1 MLENFII
8 DDLSCLLSRE
18 RKRENQAQL
27 DKLDSLRGLADMMSE
42 VALSYPEVCPICP
55 GQQVLNTKR
64 QVYLHLNSRDHKAR
78 QQEAEG
84 FQDDASSASASDFQ
98 M

>member
-18 RKRENQAQL
+18 RKRDNQAQL
-27 DKLDSLRGLADMMSE
+27 DSLRGMADMLSD

-84 FQDDASSASASDFQ
+84 FQDGASSASPSTFRV
-98 M
+98 

>member
-1 MLENFII
+1 M
-8 DDLSCLLSRE
+8 
-18 RKRENQAQL
+18 
-27 DKLDSLRGLADMMSE
+27 DKLDSLRRLADMMSD
-42 VALSYPEVCPICP
+42 VAFSYHEICPICP
-55 GQQVLNTKR
+55 GQQMLNTRR

-84 FQDDASSASASDFQ
+84 FQDDASFASASTYQ

>member
-1 MLENFII
+1 MSENFIA

-55 GQQVLNTKR
+55 GQQILNTKR

-84 FQDDASSASASDFQ
+84 FQDGASSASTSTFRD
-98 M
+98 

>member
-1 MLENFII
+1 MI
-8 DDLSCLLSRE
+8 SRLLSRE

-55 GQQVLNTKR
+55 GQQILNTKR
-64 QVYLHLNSRDHKAR
+64 QVYLHLNSRDHLAK
-78 QQEAEG
+78 QKEAES
-84 FQDDASSASASDFQ
+84 FQGDACSDSAVSFQ

>member
-1 MLENFII
+1 MSENLIA

-55 GQQVLNTKR
+55 GQQSLHTRR